1 MAVVYVDIPKV
12 RGKMAER
19 GYTIT
24 SMSDRIGVNRNT
36 LTTYLENPDKMPYK
50 VISSMADVLCDTAD
64 EAAAIFFAPYL
75 RKTQG
80 MVPEARGN
88 YKRH

>member
-1 MAVVYVDIPKV
+1 MAVVYVDIQRV

-36 LTTYLENPDKMPYK
+36 LAAYLEKPGKMPYK
-50 VISSMADVLCDTAD
+50 VISSMADALCDTAD

-75 RKTQG
+75 RKTQD
-80 MVPEARGN
+80 MVVER
-88 YKRH
+88 R